1 MEILRD
7 SLMCPRACS
16 NRRLHP
22 WKVCPLV
29 GVAHTACW
37 TLVTWRNTPA
47 PASRTLTRSFVSSLE
62 GPGPNCN
69 SCVETKSWK
78 PLKLSFNL
86 AREKTNLDAFVLAR
100 RRRTRAILLG
110 CCSILGSHAAQESF
124 LWPLREANTS
134 ARDNAAS
141 PQGLQ
146 ELCPALAISKIHCSH
161 RKRNEGNK
169 KLCHLMGE
177 NAKALPVI
185 ARSSRLYTQWSPIK
199 GFLVGIA

>member
-1 MEILRD
+1 MLPTRLAGRSSHGVTLLHRHHE
-7 SLMCPRACS
+7 
-16 NRRLHP
+16 RLH
-22 WKVCPLV
+22 K
-29 GVAHTACW
+29 
-37 TLVTWRNTPA
+37 
-47 PASRTLTRSFVSSLE
+47 SFVSSLE

-110 CCSILGSHAAQESF
+110 CCSILGSRAAQESF